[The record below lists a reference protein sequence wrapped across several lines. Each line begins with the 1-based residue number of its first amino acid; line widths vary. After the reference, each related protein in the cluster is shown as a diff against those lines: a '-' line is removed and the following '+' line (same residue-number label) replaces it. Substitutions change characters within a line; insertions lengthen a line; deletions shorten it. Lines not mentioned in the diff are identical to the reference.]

1 MLLQADRRRWKRG
14 IIKEPIP
21 ATLVDD
27 VVDAPAL
34 TEAEMQASAP
44 YIARSKAHGVS
55 LTALCA
61 QPKAARSGSIVL
73 GASAKRLPLS
83 ASLGAVAKSLPRKA
97 PPSAE
102 QTDAAPATEGTA
114 DGTQATTHHE
124 ASHSTSSVEPCTI
137 STGDS
142 DDSNGTSD

>member
-1 MLLQADRRRWKRG
+1 MLLQACPIRRWKRG
-14 IIKEPIP
+14 IIKRPI
-21 ATLVDD
+21 AAVDD
-27 VVDAPAL
+27 AVDAPAL
-34 TEAEMQASAP
+34 TEAEMQASMP
-44 YIARSKAHGVS
+44 YITRSKAHGVS

-73 GASAKRLPLS
+73 GASAKSLPLS

-102 QTDAAPATEGTA
+102 QTDAAPATEEHA
-114 DGTQATTHHE
+114 DGTQATTQHE
-124 ASHSTSSVEPCTI
+124 ASHASSSVEPCTI

-142 DDSNGTSD
+142 DDSSDTSD